1 MILEDTKGICGPRK
15 LLRLIIMSLTDCKT
29 VVITGGRIQGN
40 KHGKTF
46 MTIRWN
52 IDNVHNG
59 GNSAP
64 T

>member
-1 MILEDTKGICGPRK
+1 
-15 LLRLIIMSLTDCKT
+15 MSLTDCKT